1 MKEINGVVLKQ
12 MIISATNHL
21 YNNYPEIDAL
31 NVFPV
36 PDGDTGMNMNL
47 TLSSGAKEIANR
59 NDTDAYEI
67 AKAFSKGLLMGARGN
82 SGVITSQIFRGF
94 SQALEGKKVIKPRDF
109 ADAWVN
115 GKEVAYKAVMR
126 PVEGTMLTVIRESS
140 QALSDKVRNDWTIE
154 KCMSFLLK
162 EARASLERTPDLLPV
177 LKESGVVDSGGAGIV
192 VILEGME
199 SGLKGEVIQK
209 SQATAT
215 DKTADKSALLTDVVA
230 TGEEFGYCTEFVL
243 GLGPADQKRKFNEE
257 RFGNVLNAH
266 GDSIVLVV
274 DEEDQLVKVHIHT
287 LNPGNILNYA
297 QQFGEFK
304 TIKIDNMTEQHHHL
318 EEEKQLE
325 KQELKDYAI
334 ISVASGAGVSELFKT
349 YNVDYVVQGGQTMNP
364 STEDFIAAIE
374 AVNAKHIFILP
385 NNSNIVM
392 SAKQACEVVEDIEE
406 VNAQVIESKTI
417 PQGLMAAM
425 HFNPEVDPE
434 TNFEEMSEA
443 MTTIKTGQVT
453 YAIKD
458 TTVEGIEVKKDQFM
472 ALNGKKIEYVSDDK
486 FDTAIK
492 LIEMMI
498 DDLTSIVT
506 VLIGE
511 DVSKEDAEEIE
522 EVLTEKY
529 DEIEF
534 DFFEGNQPVYSF
546 IIGVE

>member
-109 ADAWVN
+109 ADAWAN

-199 SGLKGEVIQK
+199 SGLKGDVIQK

>member
-199 SGLKGEVIQK
+199 SGLKGDVIQK

-511 DVSKEDAEEIE
+511 DVSKEDAKEIE

>member
-1 MKEINGVVLKQ
+1 
-12 MIISATNHL
+12 
-21 YNNYPEIDAL
+21 
-31 NVFPV
+31 
-36 PDGDTGMNMNL
+36 
-47 TLSSGAKEIANR
+47 
-59 NDTDAYEI
+59 
-67 AKAFSKGLLMGARGN
+67 
-82 SGVITSQIFRGF
+82 
-94 SQALEGKKVIKPRDF
+94 
-109 ADAWVN
+109 
-115 GKEVAYKAVMR
+115 
-126 PVEGTMLTVIRESS
+126 
-140 QALSDKVRNDWTIE
+140 
-154 KCMSFLLK
+154 
-162 EARASLERTPDLLPV
+162 
-177 LKESGVVDSGGAGIV
+177 
-192 VILEGME
+192 ME
-199 SGLKGEVIQK
+199 SGLKGDVIQK

>member
-1 MKEINGVVLKQ
+1 
-12 MIISATNHL
+12 
-21 YNNYPEIDAL
+21 
-31 NVFPV
+31 
-36 PDGDTGMNMNL
+36 
-47 TLSSGAKEIANR
+47 
-59 NDTDAYEI
+59 
-67 AKAFSKGLLMGARGN
+67 
-82 SGVITSQIFRGF
+82 
-94 SQALEGKKVIKPRDF
+94 
-109 ADAWVN
+109 
-115 GKEVAYKAVMR
+115 
-126 PVEGTMLTVIRESS
+126 
-140 QALSDKVRNDWTIE
+140 
-154 KCMSFLLK
+154 
-162 EARASLERTPDLLPV
+162 
-177 LKESGVVDSGGAGIV
+177 
-192 VILEGME
+192 
-199 SGLKGEVIQK
+199 
-209 SQATAT
+209 
-215 DKTADKSALLTDVVA
+215 
-230 TGEEFGYCTEFVL
+230 
-243 GLGPADQKRKFNEE
+243 
-257 RFGNVLNAH
+257 
-266 GDSIVLVV
+266 
-274 DEEDQLVKVHIHT
+274 
-287 LNPGNILNYA
+287 
-297 QQFGEFK
+297 
-304 TIKIDNMTEQHHHL
+304 MTEQHHHL